1 MERTILVVEDDFD
14 TRYPLAELLAIKG
27 YLVLTASDAESAL
40 RAARAH
46 QPDLILTDIVLPGR
60 SGLHFIRKVRA
71 DEAIHATPIIVISG
85 CDRITRDRAQSAG
98 ADCFLEKPIQ
108 LERLWDEL
116 ARLFN
121 EKNVARVKYKETGFD
136 HQAAEIETL
145 VEEYR
150 RCSSQV
156 EREALLVR
164 LKEKLL
170 EKRTRATNSA

>member
-27 YLVLTASDAESAL
+27 YRVITASDAESAL
-40 RAARAH
+40 RAARSAR
-46 QPDLILTDIVLPGR
+46 PDLILTDIVLPGR

-85 CDRITRDRAQSAG
+85 CDQTTRIRAQSAG

-108 LERLWDEL
+108 LEKLWDEF
-116 ARLFN
+116 ARLLE
-121 EKNVARVKYKETGFD
+121 EKRIARVKYKENSFD
-136 HQAAEIETL
+136 HRAAEIESL
-145 VEEYR
+145 LEEYR
-150 RCSSQV
+150 RCSSTA
-156 EREALLVR
+156 EREALLAQ

-170 EKRTRATNSA
+170 NRTRATNSA

>member
-14 TRYPLAELLAIKG
+14 TRYPLAELLAIRG
-27 YLVLTASDAESAL
+27 YRVITASDAESAL
-40 RAARAH
+40 QSARSAR
-46 QPDLILTDIVLPGR
+46 PDLILTDIVLPGR

-85 CDRITRDRAQSAG
+85 CDQTTRDRAQSAG

-108 LERLWDEL
+108 LEKLWDEF
-116 ARLFN
+116 ARLFK
-121 EKNVARVKYKETGFD
+121 ERTVARVRYKETGFD
-136 HQAAEIETL
+136 HRAAEIERL
-145 VEEYR
+145 LEEYR